1 MFIFVQ
7 NELFIMSE
15 KTEVE
20 ELIKNI
26 HQGLKKVGLKELNS
40 SLLRLLSSKN
50 DKTVEID
57 FVLQLV
63 CKEYSLSIHTIKTKY
78 PKGIVQDAKQV
89 AYCLLHF
96 NLNLTIR
103 YIAEKVFMNWPTSVY
118 TGVKRYKQGDINH
131 KADKDF
137 MEKYNKLQEQVI
149 QHITNFK

>member
-1 MFIFVQ
+1 MQ
-7 NELFIMSE
+7 NELFLMSE

-63 CKEYSLSIHTIKTKY
+63 CKEYSLSINTIKTKY

-118 TGVKRYKQGDINH
+118 TGIKRYKQGDINH

-137 MEKYNKLQEQVI
+137 MMKYNKLQEQVI